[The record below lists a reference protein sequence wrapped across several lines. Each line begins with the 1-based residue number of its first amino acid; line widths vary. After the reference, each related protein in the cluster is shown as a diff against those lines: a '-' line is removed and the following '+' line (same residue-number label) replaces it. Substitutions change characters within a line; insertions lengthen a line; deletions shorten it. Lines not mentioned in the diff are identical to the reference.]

1 MTEAAT
7 ARLPEPACHVEQAL
21 NDLGAQGI
29 AIQSGFLDEDRRRI
43 LLERVLEQA
52 ELERAQGVAELS
64 GTGTASERQ
73 FAGGGAPPA
82 PFQAIT
88 FLPNKGRPFV
98 DLFMDETLHA
108 YCRQAFGD
116 VPYYLTSQTAT
127 IVREGAAAGTGCR
140 ERSASSPCPA

>member
-52 ELERAQGVAELS
+52 ELERFRQCLDEVAPED
-64 GTGTASERQ
+64 
-73 FAGGGAPPA
+73 F
-82 PFQAIT
+82 
-88 FLPNKGRPFV
+88 
-98 DLFMDETLHA
+98 
-108 YCRQAFGD
+108 
-116 VPYYLTSQTAT
+116 
-127 IVREGAAAGTGCR
+127 
-140 ERSASSPCPA
+140 SS